1 MNLKWFIKVNIF
13 ILIVITTCILFLNIF
28 GLSKDLIIITFKALD
43 VIDSFTKSIIITVDM
58 GKLTYPYDIKLLPDI
73 IAITSII
80 ICFIFINFLVRYISN
95 DKSKVN
101 NIPLLILVVVLTI
114 TTTIIM
120 LLIDTNLYKYK
131 QAVQNVKE
139 VKSVDMKLTDVYEKM
154 FQFKE
159 TICIGNENRE
169 HMLETSLLTVNEDN
183 SLNIYCTY
191 SNNAKVWITNIPY
204 DTYMNNG
211 LIYMDYIH

>member
-120 LLIDTNLYKYK
+120 LLLDTNLYKYK

-139 VKSVDMKLTDVYEKM
+139 VTSVDMKLTDVYEKM